1 MYRSPHDNWI
11 VYNAS
16 EEKETSYPQYK
27 QTWYVPVLAAAV
39 LFYATTRGKNN
50 LLDTETEGST

>member
-11 VYNAS
+11 AYNAS

-27 QTWYVPVLAAAV
+27 QIWYVPVFAAAV

-50 LLDTETEGST
+50 LCIST